1 MADTGVVPRSILVV
15 EDSEDLRDL
24 IVLWLTGVGHRVT
37 CAASA
42 GEAHALLALRGF
54 PDVLATDY
62 HLNDGNGFDLARS
75 FRRLKPG
82 LPTLIFSG
90 DLPSL
95 PPESGVEVLLK
106 PFGPAQLH
114 EKLSRICG

>member
-1 MADTGVVPRSILVV
+1 MTGAGVESKFIFVV
-15 EDSEDLRDL
+15 EDSADLRDL
-24 IVLWLTGVGHRVT
+24 IVLWLTGAGHRVN

-62 HLNDGNGFDLARS
+62 HLSDGNGFDLARS
-75 FRRLKPG
+75 LRRLKPG
-82 LPTLIFSG
+82 LPALIFSG
-90 DLPSL
+90 DLPDL
-95 PPESGVEVLLK
+95 PLEPGMEMLQK
-106 PFGPAQLH
+106 PFSAAHLH

>member
-1 MADTGVVPRSILVV
+1 MAGAEVESKIIFVV
-15 EDSEDLRDL
+15 EDSADLRDL
-24 IVLWLTGVGHRVT
+24 IVLWLTNAGHRV
-37 CAASA
+37 AGVSSA

-62 HLNDGNGFDLARS
+62 HLKDENGFALARS
-75 FRRLKPG
+75 FRRLKPD

-90 DLPSL
+90 DLPDL
-95 PPESGVEVLLK
+95 PLEPGMEMLQK
-106 PFGPAQLH
+106 PFGPTQLH